1 MCIQKWRDR
10 RRLDEEIQRELMEL
24 MHNDKTLS
32 KEQYEELKSII
43 YYGAYTYLHSV
54 FKCYKEAGLFIKFLK
69 TSDNPQII
77 YNRIKDYVLHSNH
90 QPKSLY

>member
-24 MHNDKTLS
+24 MHNDKILS

-43 YYGAYTYLHSV
+43 YYGAYTHLHSV
-54 FKCYKEAGLFIKFLK
+54 FKCYKEAGLFLKFLK